1 MWSLSV
7 TRLTLF
13 AALFGALV
21 PSAVS
26 AQAVSTQDAPVTT
39 PAAAGAAPR
48 AKAKSVKAASA
59 KPAAVPAA
67 PGQALQLRP
76 FFALYEALGKPD
88 GWKING
94 SLRPRFE
101 GLGGQFRPSPVP
113 GTNDVFTMQA
123 TLFAEY
129 DTGPV
134 RIGGEIFDSRA
145 YFQRRNS
152 NSIATTE
159 VNALELGQAY
169 LGFDLEDAVG
179 AGTTSTLQVGRFTQ
193 NIGSRRLI
201 ARNQFRNTINSFTG
215 VAYDW
220 QNADKDQLRL
230 FYTLPH
236 FREPSD
242 RAGIL
247 SNSVAFDHEGF
258 DAQLFGGI
266 FTKANVLGGILEAYG
281 YGFIERDEG
290 SQLEGIQT
298 RDRRLFTPG
307 FRLYRAPK
315 AGRFDHELE
324 AIFQTGVARN
334 TAAITDVTDVPV
346 KAYFV
351 HAEAGYTFDAPW
363 VPRISAVYDHAS
375 GDGSNPNS
383 NNRFDTLFGARR
395 FDYGPTS
402 LYGPVQ
408 RANLISP
415 GIRFEIAPDPVWD
428 AFVAYRGLW
437 LEDPTD
443 SFAATGIRDRTGQSG
458 SFAGQQIEARLRY
471 WVVPRSIVIDTGA
484 AYLIK
489 GDFLRNAPNAPNTG
503 DTIYGYLTTTFFF

>member
-1 MWSLSV
+1 MAAITAQAGACAWSRAA
-7 TRLTLF
+7 TRLTVC
-13 AALFGALV
+13 AALFGAV
-21 PSAVS
+21 IPAVAF
-26 AQAVSTQDAPVTT
+26 AQAASGQGAP
-39 PAAAGAAPR
+39 
-48 AKAKSVKAASA
+48 A
-59 KPAAVPAA
+59 KPASTQVA
-67 PGQALQLRP
+67 PGQQLKQTP
-76 FFALYEALGKPD
+76 YFALYEALGKPD
-88 GWKING
+88 GWKISG
-94 SLRPRFE
+94 TIRPRYD
-101 GLGGQFRPSPVP
+101 GLGGQFRPSPSP
-113 GTNDVFTMQA
+113 ATNDLFSMQM

-179 AGTTSTLQVGRFTQ
+179 AGTVSTLTVGRFTQ

-201 ARNQFRNTINSFTG
+201 ARNQFRNTINAFTG
-215 VAYDW
+215 IAYDF
-220 QNADKDQLRL
+220 QNAEKDKLRL

-236 FREPSD
+236 YRLPDD

-247 SNSVAFDHEGF
+247 SNSVEWDHEGF

-281 YGFIERDEG
+281 YGFLERDDG
-290 SQLEGIQT
+290 TQLEGIQT

-307 FRLYRAPK
+307 FRLFRAPK
-315 AGRFDHELE
+315 AGQFDHELE
-324 AIFQTGVARN
+324 AIYQTGIARN
-334 TAAITDVTDVPV
+334 TTAVTDVTDVPV
-346 KAYFV
+346 SAYFV
-351 HAEAGYTFDAPW
+351 HAEAGYTFDVPW
-363 VPRISAVYDHAS
+363 VPRLSLHYDHAS
-375 GDGSNPNS
+375 GDGRSDGS
-383 NNRFDTLFGARR
+383 YNRFDTLFGARR

-402 LYGPVQ
+402 LYGAVQ

-415 GIRFEIAPDPVWD
+415 SVRLEISPNADWD
-428 AFVAYRGLW
+428 FYVDYRGLW

-443 SFAATGIRDRTGQSG
+443 SFASTGVRDRTGQSG
-458 SFAGQQIEARLRY
+458 RFAGQQIETRARHWL
-471 WVVPRSIVIDTGA
+471 VPRSVLVDAGV

-489 GDFLRNAPNAPNTG
+489 GSFLENAPNAPRTG